1 MVVLDII
8 KKKRVS
14 KKWVR
19 RLARVKNSN
28 SLAENRKARHDY
40 FVEETIE
47 AGIELVG
54 TEVKSIRGGKCN
66 LKDCYADV
74 RNCEVFILNM
84 HISPYE
90 QGNIFNVDPLRARK
104 LLLHKEQIGR
114 LAGLVSR
121 DGYTLVPLSL
131 YLKNGRVKVALG
143 ICKGKKNYDK
153 RDSMLEKAAKRDIE
167 RQMKASNR
175 Y

>member
-1 MVVLDII
+1 M
-8 KKKRVS
+8 
-14 KKWVR
+14 
-19 RLARVKNSN
+19 ARIKNSN

-47 AGIELVG
+47 AGIALVG
-54 TEVKSIRGGKCN
+54 TEVKSIRNGKCN
-66 LKDCYADV
+66 LKDCYADIQ
-74 RNCEVFILNM
+74 NGEIFILNM

-90 QGNIFNVDPLRARK
+90 QGNIFNVDPLRERK

-153 RDSMLEKAAKRDIE
+153 RDSMLEKAHKRDIE
-167 RQMKASNR
+167 REMKNRNR

>member
-1 MVVLDII
+1 M
-8 KKKRVS
+8 
-14 KKWVR
+14 
-19 RLARVKNSN
+19 ARVKNSN

-74 RNCEVFILNM
+74 RNGEVFIYNM

-90 QGNIFNVDPLRARK
+90 QGNIFNVDPLRERK
-104 LLLHKEQIGR
+104 LLLHKEQISR
-114 LAGLVSR
+114 FNGLIAR
-121 DGYTLVPLSL
+121 EGYTLIPLSL
-131 YLKNGRVKVALG
+131 YLKEGKVKVALG
-143 ICKGKKNYDK
+143 LCRGKKNYDK
-153 RDSMLEKAAKRDIE
+153 RDSMLEKAHKRDME
-167 RQMKASNR
+167 RALKERNR
-175 Y
+175 

>member
-1 MVVLDII
+1 MFELYHTTNDM
-8 KKKRVS
+8 
-14 KKWVR
+14 
-19 RLARVKNSN
+19 AREKNSN

-47 AGIELVG
+47 AGIALVG

-66 LKDCYADV
+66 LKDCYADI
-74 RNCEVFILNM
+74 RNGEVFILNM

-90 QGNIFNVDPLRARK
+90 QGNIFNVDPLRERK

-153 RDSMLEKAAKRDIE
+153 RDSMLEKAHKRDIE
-167 RQMKASNR
+167 RQMKERNR